1 MCQPTNP
8 TSTLSQTQQ
17 GRPSPV
23 AFCQLR
29 CNTSGDAELTD
40 RKVGNGAVAIDVNVT
55 EGGFLHGW
63 QTNFPEKRTLPIVE
77 WLLRSPT
84 VPNIPQTHGKL
95 DMHMSCGFDLEVS
108 FANFMFQTWRS
119 KKARCYSRKTY
130 IQIPRQPQIQ
140 GYTKSILV

>member
-40 RKVGNGAVAIDVNVT
+40 RKVAEMEPLQSMSMSPKAASFMDGK
-55 EGGFLHGW
+55 
-63 QTNFPEKRTLPIVE
+63 QTS
-77 WLLRSPT
+77 LRSALC
-84 VPNIPQTHGKL
+84 Q
-95 DMHMSCGFDLEVS
+95 
-108 FANFMFQTWRS
+108 
-119 KKARCYSRKTY
+119 
-130 IQIPRQPQIQ
+130 
-140 GYTKSILV
+140 